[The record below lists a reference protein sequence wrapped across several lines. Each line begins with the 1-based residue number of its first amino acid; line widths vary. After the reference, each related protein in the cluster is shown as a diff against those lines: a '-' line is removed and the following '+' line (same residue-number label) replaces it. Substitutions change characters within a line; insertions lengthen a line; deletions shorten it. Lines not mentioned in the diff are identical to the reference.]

1 MPPDD
6 IRTSSSAL
14 ITSSSKGKVMISTLP
29 LGRSP
34 PGSSQLTTSSM
45 SPVTPM
51 QHPVGVREAP
61 GYSHSVLTKPVLYR
75 SLPLQPS
82 LNVASNVS
90 EHGVRISPTKSQ
102 TRNLEGSRILSFRGD
117 NFGSP
122 MGPSPPSFPKSVLD
136 LDSPR
141 LLVDHP
147 YSVGSPLPVGSGGQ
161 LDFSPAH
168 VDAAFTVGYTEMV
181 LLSSPCPRPTQL
193 QSSSPNSPYR
203 PSLHLVDVDDTPTST
218 HCHISRP

>member
-51 QHPVGVREAP
+51 QHPVGVLEAP

-90 EHGVRISPTKSQ
+90 EHGFASVQ
-102 TRNLEGSRILSFRGD
+102 LNLRLGIW
-117 NFGSP
+117 
-122 MGPSPPSFPKSVLD
+122 KVLEFY
-136 LDSPR
+136 LFEETT
-141 LLVDHP
+141 L
-147 YSVGSPLPVGSGGQ
+147 
-161 LDFSPAH
+161 
-168 VDAAFTVGYTEMV
+168 V
-181 LLSSPCPRPTQL
+181 LLWACLPPLFPSRNWTLIPHVSLWTTPIQWAPRFQWAL
-193 QSSSPNSPYR
+193 AVS
-203 PSLHLVDVDDTPTST
+203 
-218 HCHISRP
+218 